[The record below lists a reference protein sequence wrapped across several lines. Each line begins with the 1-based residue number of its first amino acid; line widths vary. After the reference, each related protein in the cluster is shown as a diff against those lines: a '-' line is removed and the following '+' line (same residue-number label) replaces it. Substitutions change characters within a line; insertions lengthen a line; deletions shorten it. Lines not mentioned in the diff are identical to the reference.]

1 MKQTKVISI
10 ALIGTVLEYYDIM
23 LYSFFAA
30 SLAPL
35 FFPHKDP
42 FITQLASLASFA
54 AGFIMRPFGGIFFG
68 HMGDKYGRRKA
79 LTLSIFLVVF
89 PTFVIGILP
98 TYSQI
103 GLWAPII
110 LIGCR
115 LLQGFCVGGEST
127 GALTFIIEHS
137 PIQRSGLA
145 SSLMISSCYLGGLI
159 GTVVGLLATQP
170 YMPEWGWRIPFILGG
185 VVGIL
190 GFYLRNKLEE
200 TPIFLQAKT
209 AEPTVYVPLL
219 KVVKTQK
226 ENVLK
231 AAAIS
236 ASAVIPF
243 YLVSVYGNEILK
255 TKLHFTTH
263 EILFVDM
270 VITLIWVTLHPIMG
284 RLSDIIGPVQFM
296 RYAALALIIGAY
308 PLFALINH
316 LTSAGYIF
324 SMQIGLSILGIAFSA
339 PCCFAL
345 TSLFSPL
352 ERYTGV
358 ALGHSIGS
366 ALLGGTTP
374 LIALTLAQLFD
385 DLRAPFIYLLL
396 GGIIGYLGVT
406 ANRKLKATST
416 SEGKKYV

>member
-1 MKQTKVISI
+1 MKHIKAISI

-35 FFPHKDP
+35 FFPHEDP
-42 FITQLASLASFA
+42 LVTQFASMASFA
-54 AGFIMRPFGGIFFG
+54 AGFIMRPLGGIFFG
-68 HMGDKYGRRKA
+68 HMGDKYGRKKA
-79 LTLSIFLVVF
+79 LTLSILLVVI
-89 PTFVIGILP
+89 PTFIIGLLP

-103 GLWAPII
+103 GLLAPII
-110 LIGCR
+110 LIACR

-137 PIQRSGLA
+137 PIQKSGFA

-159 GTVVGLLATQP
+159 GTIIGLLATQP

-185 VVGIL
+185 IVGIF
-190 GFYLRNKLEE
+190 GFYLRHKLEE

-209 AEPTVYVPLL
+209 VEPAVHLPIL
-219 KVVKTQK
+219 KVLKTQK
-226 ENVLK
+226 ESVLK

-236 ASAVIPF
+236 AGAVIPF

-255 TKLHFTTH
+255 NQLLFTTH

-270 VITLIWVTLHPIMG
+270 VITFIWVTLHPIMG
-284 RLSDIIGPVQFM
+284 WLSDKIGPIQFM
-296 RYAALALIIGAY
+296 RYAAIALMIGAY

-316 LTSAGYIF
+316 LTSSGYIF

-358 ALGHSIGS
+358 AVGHSIGS

-374 LIALTLAQLFD
+374 LIALALVQILD
-385 DLRAPFIYLLL
+385 DPRAPFIYLLFA
-396 GGIIGYLGVT
+396 GVIGYLGLM
-406 ANRKLKATST
+406 ANRKLKGTLS
-416 SEGKKYV
+416 SESNKDA